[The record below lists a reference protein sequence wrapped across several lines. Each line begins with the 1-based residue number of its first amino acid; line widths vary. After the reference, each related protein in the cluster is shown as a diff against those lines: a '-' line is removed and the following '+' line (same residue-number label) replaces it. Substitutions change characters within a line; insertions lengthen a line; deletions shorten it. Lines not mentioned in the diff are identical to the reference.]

1 MENKFYSQ
9 TEKDWF
15 TGFSSFKFNNES
27 NSWHVFFVICKLG
40 LLKII
45 FIHHSSERVDINA
58 QGTECFLCIL
68 FHLHN
73 HTRGWNSDDSA
84 VMLLQRRTLSR
95 TTASDNIVNGTWK
108 CIVLYMLESEG
119 GKKHNPRKVCR
130 GKVLSRVPL
139 FLLFSYPQTALWL
152 FPSVSISGRPA
163 MCLVASEPHEMVTS
177 TLIRTGRA
185 LPFQQGRRPG
195 RSVYRMPPAKEKPHS
210 RL

>member
-1 MENKFYSQ
+1 MHKELNASFAFCSIYIIIRVVGILTTQLSCCFREGHSQGPQLLITSLTVRENVLFY
-9 TEKDWF
+9 
-15 TGFSSFKFNNES
+15 
-27 NSWHVFFVICKLG
+27 IC
-40 LLKII
+40 
-45 FIHHSSERVDINA
+45 
-58 QGTECFLCIL
+58 
-68 FHLHN
+68 
-73 HTRGWNSDDSA
+73 
-84 VMLLQRRTLSR
+84 
-95 TTASDNIVNGTWK
+95 WK
-108 CIVLYMLESEG
+108 VRG